1 MKKIIIH
8 STLALT
14 AMLGLLPATGNA
26 STLFTFSQTGPSA
39 GTVGTGTVS
48 GVTFNLFTVGAGGF
62 IKGATTYA
70 AGTTCAVAVTEAY
83 ASTTLSYSVTGGGTM
98 GSANCSNGASN
109 PFLNISGSS
118 AFLSLTETTSP
129 ASFAPNGSAQ
139 TLSLYTAQTTVT
151 GSTFLQDLGFAL
163 GVVVQTAPISS
174 TMAISVAYNGT
185 GGVTSSNTAFTLT
198 AVPEPS
204 TLLLFGGALLFAGR
218 KSRRKLLSSPA
229 TK

>member
-1 MKKIIIH
+1 MKKIIIN
-8 STLALT
+8 SALSLT

-39 GTVGTGTVS
+39 GTVGTNTLG

-62 IKGATTYA
+62 TKGATFYA
-70 AGTTCAVAVTEAY
+70 SGTTCAVAVTEAY
-83 ASTTLSYSVTGGGTM
+83 AGTTLSYSVTGGGTM
-98 GSANCSNGASN
+98 GTAACSNTAAN

-118 AFLSLTETTSP
+118 AFLSLTETTNPATFGVTGSP
-129 ASFAPNGSAQ
+129 Q
-139 TLSLYTAQTTVT
+139 VLSLYTAQTTVT
-151 GSTFLQDLGFAL
+151 GSTFLQDIGFAL
-163 GVVVQTAPISS
+163 GVVVQTAPASS

-204 TLLLFGGALLFAGR
+204 TLLLFGGGLLFAGI
-218 KSRRKLLSSPA
+218 KGRRKLLSSPT